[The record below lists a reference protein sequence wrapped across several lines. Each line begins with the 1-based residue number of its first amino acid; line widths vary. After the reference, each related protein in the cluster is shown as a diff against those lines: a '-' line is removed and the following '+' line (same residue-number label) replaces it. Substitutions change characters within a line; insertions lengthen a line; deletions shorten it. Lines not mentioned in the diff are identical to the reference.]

1 MELFLLARRWLLAA
15 LCSIGFLVSLSGC
28 GNSDGDGQPP
38 EFAVNV
44 IVVESKI
51 KPVSDKISLVATLA
65 PNERVEIQN
74 LISGVVTV
82 IYFKEGESV
91 EAGDLLFEL
100 DTEKLRARVAEA
112 EGNYELAEINRK
124 RYIKL
129 LESNTVSQQEFDQ
142 AMSRYSVLSAT
153 LDLRRRQLSDSI
165 LRAPFSGVVGHRRVS
180 PGQFIQQGET
190 ITTLVDI
197 NPIKADF
204 QVPERFLGELELNQE
219 INIAV
224 PAYPMEKFSGNVY
237 FIASEVAQETRTV
250 FVRAILDNTSE
261 RLKPGMFGNLELVLQ
276 VKEKALVIPESAL
289 ITQGNKIQVMVV
301 GSDNTVEVN
310 YVTTGLRL
318 EGEVEITGGLNI
330 GERVITEGHQKVESG
345 SKVNPLSVEAGRPS
359 LSAYLDG

>member
-1 MELFLLARRWLLAA
+1 MELFVLARRWLFAA

-28 GNSDGDGQPP
+28 GNSEGEDQPP

-44 IVVESKI
+44 IVVESKL
-51 KPVSDKISLVATLA
+51 KPVSDKINLVATLA

-82 IYFKEGESV
+82 IHFKEGERV
-91 EAGDLLFEL
+91 EAGDLIFEL
-100 DTEKLRARVAEA
+100 DTQKLRARVAEA
-112 EGNYELAEINRK
+112 EGTFELAEINRE

-153 LDLRRRQLSDSI
+153 LALRRRQLDDSI
-165 LRAPFSGVVGHRRVS
+165 LRAPFSGVVGYRRVS

-190 ITTLVDI
+190 ITTLVDT

-204 QVPERFLGELELNQE
+204 QVPERFLGELRINQE
-219 INIAV
+219 INITV

-237 FIASEVAQETRTV
+237 FIAPEVAQETRTV
-250 FVRAILDNTSE
+250 FVRATIDNTSE

-301 GSDNTVEVN
+301 GSDNTVQVN

-318 EGEVEITGGLNI
+318 EGEVEITDGLNI

-359 LSAYLDG
+359 LSAYIDG